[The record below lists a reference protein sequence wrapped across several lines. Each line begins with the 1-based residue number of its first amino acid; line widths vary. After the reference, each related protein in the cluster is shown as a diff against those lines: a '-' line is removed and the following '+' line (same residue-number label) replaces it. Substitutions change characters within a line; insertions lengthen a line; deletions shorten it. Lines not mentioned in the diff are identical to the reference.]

1 MLVIGGVHVRLTE
14 SLIQFSVSHLELRVR
29 GHVSSGTL
37 GPMSSDKSSLR
48 KQCKAARNALS
59 NIQQADNSHA
69 LCHALEAYLDQLPP
83 QRIAAYFA
91 FGAEISIDPLFTKH
105 PRHQWFAPIITPEYG
120 MKWGTADPSQLI
132 HNEYGIREPS
142 ELVKTSTSG
151 FDIMLL
157 PLVGFDLGGNRIGM
171 GAGYYDR
178 ALGQLQEKPILIG
191 CAHGVQEC
199 QSIAAEPWDV
209 RLDAIA
215 TEKGLIW
222 LN

>member
-37 GPMSSDKSSLR
+37 GLMSSDKSLLR
-48 KQCKAARNALS
+48 KQCKQARRELS
-59 NIQQADNSHA
+59 QARQSANSHA
-69 LCHALEAYLDQLPP
+69 LCQTLNAYLTKLSAK
-83 QRIAAYFA
+83 RIASYLA
-91 FGAEISIDPLFTKH
+91 FGPEISVDPLFSSSSH
-105 PRHQWFAPIITPEYG
+105 HHWFAPIITPDYG
-120 MKWGTADPSQLI
+120 MQWGAVDLSNLN
-132 HNEYGIREPS
+132 HNDYGIREPQEAS
-142 ELVKTSTSG
+142 ATAADH

-157 PLVGFDLGGNRIGM
+157 PLVGYDREGNRIGM

-178 ALGQLQEKPILIG
+178 ALGTLSEKPLLIG
-191 CAHGVQEC
+191 CAHSVQEC
-199 QSIAAEPWDV
+199 QAIAAEPWDV

-215 TEKGLIW
+215 TENGLIW